1 MRLSSRYSPSYE
13 VIPSGETVLPLPVLQ
28 LFSSR
33 FDRNGN
39 LIDVSNYENGV
50 RTGKS
55 VSFDENGNIVVSV
68 YENGEKISE
77 FLVDAEV

>member
-1 MRLSSRYSPSYE
+1 MR
-13 VIPSGETVLPLPVLQ
+13 VSGIIILLTGYGA
-28 LFSSR
+28 R

>member
-1 MRLSSRYSPSYE
+1 MHAGKWDNNTPDGY
-13 VIPSGETVLPLPVLQ
+13 GA
-28 LFSSR
+28 R
-33 FDRNGN
+33 FDRYGN

-50 RTGKS
+50 RTCKS
-55 VSFDENGNIVVSV
+55 VSFDENVNIVVSV

>member
-1 MRLSSRYSPSYE
+1 MLLRY
-13 VIPSGETVLPLPVLQ
+13 LWRQ
-28 LFSSR
+28 L
-33 FDRNGN
+33 
-39 LIDVSNYENGV
+39 DVYK
-50 RTGKS
+50 RQGKS

>member
-1 MRLSSRYSPSYE
+1 MRLSGIIILLTAM
-13 VIPSGETVLPLPVLQ
+13 VQDLT
-28 LFSSR
+28 
-33 FDRNGN
+33 NGN

>member
-1 MRLSSRYSPSYE
+1 MR
-13 VIPSGETVLPLPVLQ
+13 VSGIIILLTAMVQ
-28 LFSSR
+28 
-33 FDRNGN
+33 D
-39 LIDVSNYENGV
+39 YENGV

>member
-1 MRLSSRYSPSYE
+1 MHAGKWDNNTPDGY
-13 VIPSGETVLPLPVLQ
+13 GA
-28 LFSSR
+28 R

-68 YENGEKISE
+68 Y
-77 FLVDAEV
+77 